1 MVRQSTLK
9 KNTMTKECIYTAL
22 LLLMEQKPYEDISIT
37 EIANKAGV
45 SRMSYYRLYSSKD
58 DILEQ
63 RCHELFEECLDR
75 MKKEGKIDHYRFAT
89 GIFEACGEH
98 HELLESLL
106 HARLHDLV
114 QKNLLRYCTYLA
126 EFYFEMDINDK
137 WTDYWIYTVSGKISM
152 LISRWI
158 EKGMPESPE
167 EMAYFLVNNK
177 F

>member
-1 MVRQSTLK
+1 MVRQNTLK
-9 KNTMTKECIYTAL
+9 KNTMTRECIYTAL

-63 RCHELFEECLDR
+63 RCHEIFGKWLMDIKVQEIEDKYHFAVLLFQVCR
-75 MKKEGKIDHYRFAT
+75 
-89 GIFEACGEH
+89 EH
-98 HELLESLL
+98 HELLETLL

-114 QKNLLRYCTYLA
+114 QKNLVRYCSYLA
-126 EFYFEMDINDK
+126 EDFFHMDMEDK
-137 WTDYWIYTVSGKISM
+137 WTDYWIHAVSGKFSM
-152 LISRWI
+152 LVGRWI
-158 EKGMPESPE
+158 ETGMKESPE
-167 EMAYFLVNNK
+167 EMAHFLTENE